1 MVRHIGGPCRFRSGL
16 LATIRL
22 QKQQDHVAI
31 RGREAMSHKISLVV
45 DDEPSVSKFIMAVLQ
60 TEGFQ
65 TIEAENGVQALELMR
80 KLATPVDLLVS
91 DIQMPKMDGLT
102 LACSLRAE
110 FPAIPVILVS
120 SYAETEQAIHT
131 ELNVEFVQKPFLP
144 ATLLRTVKEVMRPK
158 RTHLRTGPE

>member
-1 MVRHIGGPCRFRSGL
+1 
-16 LATIRL
+16 
-22 QKQQDHVAI
+22 
-31 RGREAMSHKISLVV
+31 MSHKISLVV
-45 DDEPSVSKFIMAVLQ
+45 DDEPSVRKFIMAVLQ

-80 KLATPVDLLVS
+80 KLDTPVDLLVS

-144 ATLLRTVKEVMRPK
+144 ATLLRTVKKVMRPK